1 MSKKNTKRFKI
12 INEQIVANMMAYV
25 FEMVKQATENPKT
38 KKHVVVTVELL
49 TDDELRT
56 LDQNSLYWLWLTA
69 ISNYFGNSKY
79 EQHKIFKRKFLS
91 VIYVRDDREF
101 ADMAQSVGNL
111 RNIIDGVEY
120 ENIAQGVA
128 KLMSTTKATVK
139 QMSEYL
145 TDIDVFCQRQQ
156 IKLPIPGEYEWV
168 LGGNDGI

>member
-25 FEMVKQATENPKT
+25 FEMVKQATKNPKT

-79 EQHKIFKRKFLS
+79 GCLQ
-91 VIYVRDDREF
+91 
-101 ADMAQSVGNL
+101 
-111 RNIIDGVEY
+111 
-120 ENIAQGVA
+120 
-128 KLMSTTKATVK
+128 K
-139 QMSEYL
+139 Q
-145 TDIDVFCQRQQ
+145 TF
-156 IKLPIPGEYEWV
+156 
-168 LGGNDGI
+168 